1 MPAFLADEN
10 FDRRL
15 LDGLVDQVPG
25 LDLKRVQD
33 VGLSGADD
41 PTILRWAS
49 LEGRVLLT
57 HDLRTIPYHMA
68 DCMLAGITV
77 KGVVV
82 APRSLDIGDTL
93 DDLLII
99 AQCSLPG
106 EWENSIRILPL

>member
-1 MPAFLADEN
+1 MPKILTDEN

-15 LDGLVDQVPG
+15 LDGLLDQVPG
-25 LDLKRVQD
+25 LDIVRVQD

-49 LEGRVLLT
+49 VEERVLLT
-57 HDLRTIPYHMA
+57 HDLRTIPFHMA
-68 DCMLAGITV
+68 DCMTAGITV

-82 APRSLDIGDTL
+82 APRSLDIGETL

-99 AQCSLPG
+99 AQCSLP
-106 EWENSIRILPL
+106 EDWENSIRILPL